1 MKIEAKARLL
11 ATESGKYLSF
21 SFHRIPSGLKV
32 GSKVV
37 LSGGYGPG
45 RTPKKAYGEVVEI
58 RPDGKAKIG
67 ITDHGTLRG
76 YSGEVMVDKA

>member
-1 MKIEAKARLL
+1 MKIEAKSRLL
-11 ATESGKYLSF
+11 ATDSKYLSF
-21 SFHRIPSGLKV
+21 SFHRISMGLGV

-45 RTPKKAYGEVVEI
+45 KTTKKAYGEVVEI

-67 ITDHGTLRG
+67 ITDPGTLRG
-76 YSGEVMVDKA
+76 YRGEVVVDKA